1 MVLPNLSILLLEKP
15 RHSPNVNRSER
26 RHKRNEHDLPRRKM
40 TRSRLRLMHEQNQSM
55 MLGMLLF
62 EKLEVYHHLLSRQR
76 SLKARVRVRDLD
88 KVQEDDKF
96 PMDLMDKDKD
106 KDRTDQHEEAGR
118 IRTKLKRLKMDSK

>member
-1 MVLPNLSILLLEKP
+1 MPLLEKP
-15 RHSPNVNRSER
+15 RLSQNVKKNER
-26 RHKRNEHDLPRRKM
+26 RLRRNEHDSQRRKT
-40 TRSRLRLMHEQNQSM
+40 TRSRLRLMHERNQST

-76 SLKARVRVRDLD
+76 SPRARVRDLD
-88 KVQEDDKF
+88 KVQEDDKI
-96 PMDLMDKDKD
+96 PMDPMDKDKD